1 MGNPCEYFRAPS
13 ADQAAAVAD
22 GGPIER
28 FDTVD
33 GREPDVV
40 LDQLIAHVRGVE
52 WRPGL
57 SGTTLISAEEND
69 FDAWVCLVA
78 DDVRDTLA
86 DIPDDDVPALARWWA
101 AIEELAPLSGEP
113 LDLAPDL
120 RRLVALT
127 RRARDAG
134 EHLYVWMCL

>member
-1 MGNPCEYFRAPS
+1 MGNLCDYFRAP
-13 ADQAAAVAD
+13 DVEQAAAVED

-28 FDTVD
+28 FDTVE
-33 GREPDVV
+33 GLEPEVV
-40 LDQLIAHVRGVE
+40 LGQLIAFVRGVE

-57 SGTTLISAEEND
+57 SGTSLISAEDSD
-69 FDAWVCLVA
+69 FDAWVCQFA

-86 DIPDDDVPALARWWA
+86 GIPDDDVPGLARWWA
-101 AIEELAPLSGEP
+101 GIEELARHSGEP

-120 RRLVALT
+120 RELIALA